1 MPDFKSLNKKL
12 HLNFK
17 KIELLKTAMT
27 HRSYLNEHRGENLE
41 HNERLEFL
49 GDAVL
54 ELIVTEYLFN
64 TYNKPEGEL
73 TNLRSALVKGEML
86 NEIGKKLEIEN
97 YLLLSRGEARSKEHN
112 RSFIVANA
120 MEALIG
126 ALYLDQGYQGAQKF
140 IITYVIKE
148 LPQILKM
155 RLYRDP
161 KSLFQE
167 KAQEMTGITPSYHL
181 LDEHG
186 PDHDKHFTIGVY
198 LGRDLVAKGEGRSKQ
213 EGEQQAAERALEEKG
228 WNEI

>member
-1 MPDFKSLNKKL
+1 MSDFISLNKKL
-12 HLNFK
+12 NLNFK
-17 KIELLKTAMT
+17 NIDLLKTALT

-54 ELIVTEYLFN
+54 ELVVTEYLFN
-64 TYNKPEGEL
+64 TYDKPEGEL
-73 TNLRSALVKGEML
+73 TNLRSALVKGETL
-86 NEIGKKLEIEN
+86 NEIGRKLEIED

-120 MEALIG
+120 VEALIG
-126 ALYLDQGYQGAQKF
+126 ALYLDKGYREAQKF
-140 IITYVIKE
+140 IIAHVIKE
-148 LPQILKM
+148 LPQILEM

-167 KAQEMTGITPSYHL
+167 KAQEKTGITPSYKL
-181 LDEHG
+181 LDETG

-198 LGRDLVAKGEGRSKQ
+198 LNRDLVAKGAGRSKQ

-228 WNEI
+228 WD